1 MQEGKVYALLCIKK
15 RKNEHNRLMIKK
27 TKTLIEVRNEIL
39 SLISKPVKI
48 AVNRGRNKVEK
59 YSGTVISTHPHLFV
73 VKVENNPLVSS
84 LCCSYKEVICGEVK
98 IKLA

>member
-1 MQEGKVYALLCIKK
+1 
-15 RKNEHNRLMIKK
+15 MIKR
-27 TKTLIEVRNEIL
+27 TKTLNEVKTEIFAL
-39 SLISKPVKI
+39 VSKPVKI

-59 YSGTVISTHPHLFV
+59 YNGTVVSTHPNLFV
-73 VKVENNPLVSS
+73 VKIENNPLVSS

>member
-1 MQEGKVYALLCIKK
+1 
-15 RKNEHNRLMIKK
+15 MIKK
-27 TKTLIEVRNEIL
+27 TKTLNDVKSEIF
-39 SLISKPVKI
+39 SLLLKPVKI

-59 YSGTVISTHPHLFV
+59 YNGIVVSTHPNLFV
-73 VKVENNPLVSS
+73 IKIENNPLISS

>member
-1 MQEGKVYALLCIKK
+1 
-15 RKNEHNRLMIKK
+15 MIKR
-27 TKTLIEVRNEIL
+27 TKTLNEVKTEIFAL
-39 SLISKPVKI
+39 VSKPVKI

-59 YSGTVISTHPHLFV
+59 YNGTVISTHPNLFV
-73 VKVENNPLVSS
+73 VKIENNPLVSS

>member
-1 MQEGKVYALLCIKK
+1 
-15 RKNEHNRLMIKK
+15 MIKK
-27 TKTLIEVRNEIL
+27 TKTLNDVKSEIF
-39 SLISKPVKI
+39 SLLLKPVKI

-59 YSGTVISTHPHLFV
+59 YNGIVVSTHPNLFV
-73 VKVENNPLVSS
+73 IKIENNPLVSS

>member
-1 MQEGKVYALLCIKK
+1 
-15 RKNEHNRLMIKK
+15 MIKR
-27 TKTLIEVRNEIL
+27 TKTLNEVKTEIFAL
-39 SLISKPVKI
+39 VSKPVKI

-59 YSGTVISTHPHLFV
+59 YNGTVVSTHPNLFV
-73 VKVENNPLVSS
+73 IKIENNPLVSS